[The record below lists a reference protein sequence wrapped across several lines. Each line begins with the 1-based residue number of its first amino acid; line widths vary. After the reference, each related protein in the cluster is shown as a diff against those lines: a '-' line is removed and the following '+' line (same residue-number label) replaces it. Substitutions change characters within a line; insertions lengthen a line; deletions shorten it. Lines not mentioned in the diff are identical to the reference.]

1 MITTEVVWRTPCAAP
16 HFWPVG
22 TTNKTHVMNP
32 VAFVAFLMGINT
44 TAPAPKPAV
53 NNEQPGVATAQ
64 PVKQPAANVP
74 GTLKRGGW
82 DRN

>member
-1 MITTEVVWRTPCAAP
+1 MAYPLC
-16 HFWPVG
+16 G
-22 TTNKTHVMNP
+22 TALLAYRNNKKQHAMNP

-44 TAPAPKPAV
+44 TAPAPKPAL
-53 NNEQPGVATAQ
+53 NNEQPGVASAQ
-64 PVKQPAANVP
+64 AVKQPAAKVP